1 MATNLTNFTIPGVIM
16 STTEYEK
23 HNLEAHV
30 DLCAE
35 RYEQLKIELGNVQA
49 GQAAVNLRLDTLEA
63 MISDIAKSL
72 AEKENTALRS
82 IIKISGTL
90 ILTLVGTLGGVLW
103 YLIT

>member
-1 MATNLTNFTIPGVIM
+1 M

-72 AEKENTALRS
+72 AEKGVPSLSVITSGSGSGGERS
-82 IIKISGTL
+82 LFS
-90 ILTLVGTLGGVLW
+90 
-103 YLIT
+103 